1 MSLWPKS
8 SIFSSSHKRMHAVSS
23 IHNLSPACVY
33 LASFFTVVNWTIT
46 LSFSVISLETSSQA
60 TSCFLLQKCWDS
72 LFNTVKSWTYYV
84 KHHVLAL
91 FIFLYSANMSW
102 SFSLTELKTHSFCL
116 DSDATT
122 FMPYLKDN
130 KPQFE
135 YLLRQSVLFLKS
147 HSKISV

>member
-8 SIFSSSHKRMHAVSS
+8 STFSSSHKRMHAVSS

-60 TSCFLLQKCWDS
+60 TSCFLLQKCCDS

-102 SFSLTELKTHSFCL
+102 SFSLTELFFFFLIVFAWVVMQPLSCLIWKTINHNLSIYWGKVSC
-116 DSDATT
+116 S
-122 FMPYLKDN
+122 
-130 KPQFE
+130 
-135 YLLRQSVLFLKS
+135 
-147 HSKISV
+147 

>member
-8 SIFSSSHKRMHAVSS
+8 SIFSSSHKRMHTVSS

-33 LASFFTVVNWTIT
+33 LA
-46 LSFSVISLETSSQA
+46 SFSVISLETSSQA

-102 SFSLTELKTHSFCL
+102 SFSLTELKTYSFCL

-135 YLLRQSVLFLKS
+135 YLLRQSVLFPKS